1 MKSLRP
7 FLLLLTLLTSMV
19 LSSFAAPA
27 LAQAPTGCAG
37 PPELCQQVQDLTAKL
52 QAEKAAKAAVIKDE
66 GKQVAVAV
74 VKDDQAKSDRTAKLI
89 AMAGTLAVVLK
100 VLLSVLD
107 QWKGFFTTIKG
118 RAVLKLITVGIGFV
132 AFMLTN
138 IGFGLPLWQSLILAG
153 GGPGALLVHDI
164 VEIIPALN
172 GKKQQKEDAHIEAK
186 VATRVAAV
194 VAASIPPPP
203 SSHG

>member
-1 MKSLRP
+1 MFPMKRLIALLA
-7 FLLLLTLLTSMV
+7 FLFTSLTLV
-19 LSSFAAPA
+19 PAFAD
-27 LAQAPTGCAG
+27 PTGCDG

-74 VKDDQAKSDRTAKLI
+74 VKDDQKKADRTAKLI
-89 AMAGTLAVVLK
+89 AMAGTMAVVLK

-118 RAVLKLITVGIGFV
+118 KAVLKLITVGIGFV
-132 AFMLTN
+132 AFMATN
-138 IGFGLPLWQSLILAG
+138 IGFGLPIWQALILAG

-194 VAASIPPPP
+194 VAASVPPPPP
-203 SSHG
+203 SANG